1 MTAILQRL
9 FHHKGAAIGVGV
21 VALVVVVAAI
31 ASTLYPSGPWEMVGG
46 PFEPP
51 FQGDY
56 PLGTDGLGRDVLAS
70 IVYGTRV
77 SLLVAIVSTVV
88 AVTVGVL
95 VGAVSGYFGGG
106 LDDLIMRL
114 TEFFQTIPSFV
125 FAVVL
130 VAIFT
135 PNIGSIITAIS
146 VVSWP
151 PVARLVRGEFLA
163 ARHREYV
170 EAAVVLGVSTLRIIF
185 VEILPNVV
193 SPVVVLA
200 SLMVANA
207 ILLEAAISFLGLGDQ
222 NLMSWGYMIGEGRS
236 TIRDAWWLSLFP
248 GAAVVVTVLALN
260 LIGDGLNDALNPR
273 LARRGRA

>member
-1 MTAILQRL
+1 MMETLRRL
-9 FHHKGAAIGVGV
+9 FRHKGAAFGVGV
-21 VALVVVVAAI
+21 IALVVILAAI
-31 ASTLYPSGPWEMVGG
+31 ASTLYPDGPFEMVGG
-46 PFEPP
+46 TFEPP
-51 FQGDY
+51 FQRGH
-56 PLGTDGLGRDVLAS
+56 PLGTDGLGRDVLTS

-95 VGAVSGYFGGG
+95 VGAVSGYFGGRT
-106 LDDLIMRL
+106 DDLAMRV
-114 TEFFQTIPSFV
+114 TELFQTIPSFV

-130 VAIFT
+130 IAIFT
-135 PNIGSIITAIS
+135 PNIGSIVAAIS

-163 ARHREYV
+163 IRHREYV
-170 EAAVVLGVSTLRIIF
+170 EAAVVLGVSTPRIIF

-193 SPVVVLA
+193 SPVAVLA

-207 ILLEAAISFLGLGDQ
+207 ILLEAGISFLGLGDQ

-236 TIRDAWWLSLFP
+236 TIRDAWWLSVFP
-248 GAAVVVTVLALN
+248 GIAVVATVLALN
-260 LIGDGLNDALNPR
+260 LVGDGLNDALNPR

>member
-1 MTAILQRL
+1 MMRILHRL
-9 FHHKGAAIGVGV
+9 FRHKGAAFGVGV
-21 VALVVVVAAI
+21 IALVVTLAAI
-31 ASTLYPSGPWEMVGG
+31 ASILYPDGPFEMVGG
-46 PFEPP
+46 TFEPP
-51 FQGDY
+51 FQRAH
-56 PLGTDGLGRDVLAS
+56 PLGTDGLGRDVLIS

-77 SLLVAIVSTVV
+77 SLLVAIVSTAV

-95 VGAVSGYFGGG
+95 VGAVSGYFGGR
-106 LDDLIMRL
+106 LDDFIMRV
-114 TEFFQTIPSFV
+114 TELFQTIPSFV

-130 VAIFT
+130 IAIFT
-135 PNIGSIITAIS
+135 PNIGSIVAAIS

-163 ARHREYV
+163 IRHREYV
-170 EAAVVLGVSTLRIIF
+170 EAALVLGVSTSRIIF

-207 ILLEAAISFLGLGDQ
+207 ILLEAGISFLGLGDQ

-236 TIRDAWWLSLFP
+236 TIRDAWWLSFFP
-248 GAAVVVTVLALN
+248 GVAVVATVLALN
-260 LIGDGLNDALNPR
+260 LVGDGLNDALNPR

>member
-1 MTAILQRL
+1 MTSILHRL

-21 VALVVVVAAI
+21 IALVIVVAAI
-31 ASTLYPSGPWEMVGG
+31 ASFLYPAGPWEMVGG
-46 PFEPP
+46 TFEPP
-51 FQGDY
+51 FQSDHL
-56 PLGTDGLGRDVLAS
+56 LGTDGLGRDVLTS

-77 SLLVAIVSTVV
+77 SLLVATVSTVV

-95 VGAVSGYFGGG
+95 VGSVSGYFGGR
-106 LDDLIMRL
+106 LDDLVMRV

-130 VAIFT
+130 IAIFT
-135 PNIGSIITAIS
+135 PNIGSIVAAIS

-170 EAAVVLGVSTLRIIF
+170 DAAVVLGVSTLRIIF

-207 ILLEAAISFLGLGDQ
+207 ILLEAAVSFLGLGDQ
-222 NLMSWGYMIGEGRS
+222 NLMSWGYLIGEGRS
-236 TIRDAWWLSLFP
+236 TIRDAWWLSFFP
-248 GAAVVVTVLALN
+248 GTAVVATVLALN

>member
-1 MTAILQRL
+1 MMETLRRL
-9 FHHKGAAIGVGV
+9 FRHKGAAFGVGV
-21 VALVVVVAAI
+21 IALVVILAAI
-31 ASTLYPSGPWEMVGG
+31 ASTLYPDGPFEMVGG
-46 PFEPP
+46 TFEPP
-51 FQGDY
+51 FQRRH
-56 PLGTDGLGRDVLAS
+56 PLGTDGLGRDVLTS

-95 VGAVSGYFGGG
+95 VGAVSGYFGGRT
-106 LDDLIMRL
+106 DDLAMRV
-114 TEFFQTIPSFV
+114 TELFQTIPSFV

-130 VAIFT
+130 IAIFT
-135 PNIGSIITAIS
+135 PNIGSIVAAIS

-163 ARHREYV
+163 IRHREYV
-170 EAAVVLGVSTLRIIF
+170 EAAVVLGVSTPRIIF

-193 SPVVVLA
+193 SPVAVLA

-207 ILLEAAISFLGLGDQ
+207 ILLEAGISFLGLGDQ

-236 TIRDAWWLSLFP
+236 TIRDAWWLSVFP
-248 GAAVVVTVLALN
+248 GIAVVATVLALN
-260 LIGDGLNDALNPR
+260 LVGDGLNDALNPR

>member
-1 MTAILQRL
+1 MMEILHRL
-9 FHHKGAAIGVGV
+9 FRHKGAALGVGV
-21 VALVVVVAAI
+21 IALVVILAAI
-31 ASTLYPSGPWEMVGG
+31 ASILYPDGPFEMVGG
-46 PFEPP
+46 TFEPP
-51 FQGDY
+51 FQLAH
-56 PLGTDGLGRDVLAS
+56 PLGTDGLGRDVLTS

-95 VGAVSGYFGGG
+95 VGALSGYFAGRI
-106 LDDLIMRL
+106 DDLIMRI
-114 TEFFQTIPSFV
+114 TELFQTIPSFV

-130 VAIFT
+130 IAIFT
-135 PNIGSIITAIS
+135 PNIGSIVAAIS

-163 ARHREYV
+163 IRHREYV
-170 EAAVVLGVSTLRIIF
+170 EAAVVLGVSTPRIIF

-207 ILLEAAISFLGLGDQ
+207 ILLEAGISFLGLGDQ

-236 TIRDAWWLSLFP
+236 TIRDAWWLSFFP
-248 GAAVVVTVLALN
+248 GLAVVVTVLALN

>member
-1 MTAILQRL
+1 MMEILHRL
-9 FHHKGAAIGVGV
+9 FRHKGAAFGVGV
-21 VALVVVVAAI
+21 IALVVILAAI
-31 ASTLYPSGPWEMVGG
+31 ASILYPDGPFEMVGG
-46 PFEPP
+46 TFEPP
-51 FQGDY
+51 FQSAH
-56 PLGTDGLGRDVLAS
+56 PLGTDGLGRDVLTS

-88 AVTVGVL
+88 AVTVGVV
-95 VGAVSGYFGGG
+95 VGALSGYFGGR
-106 LDDLIMRL
+106 LDDLVMRV
-114 TEFFQTIPSFV
+114 TELFQTIPSFV

-130 VAIFT
+130 IAIFT
-135 PNIGSIITAIS
+135 PNIGSIVAAIS

-163 ARHREYV
+163 IRHREYV
-170 EAAVVLGVSTLRIIF
+170 EAAIVLGVSTPRIIF

-207 ILLEAAISFLGLGDQ
+207 ILLEAGISFLGLGDQ

-248 GAAVVVTVLALN
+248 GIAVVATVLALN

>member
-1 MTAILQRL
+1 MMAIMHRL
-9 FHHKGAAIGVGV
+9 FRHKGAAFGVGV
-21 VALVVVVAAI
+21 IAVVVILAAI
-31 ASTLYPSGPWEMVGG
+31 ASILYPDGPFEMVGG
-46 PFEPP
+46 TFEPP
-51 FQGDY
+51 FQRAH
-56 PLGTDGLGRDVLAS
+56 PFGTDGLGRDVLTS

-77 SLLVAIVSTVV
+77 SLLVAIISTVV

-95 VGAVSGYFGGG
+95 VGAVSGYFGGR
-106 LDDLIMRL
+106 LDDLIMRV
-114 TEFFQTIPSFV
+114 TELFQTIPSFV

-130 VAIFT
+130 IAIFT
-135 PNIGSIITAIS
+135 PNIGSIVAAIS

-163 ARHREYV
+163 IRHREYV

-207 ILLEAAISFLGLGDQ
+207 ILLEAGISFLGLGDQ

-248 GAAVVVTVLALN
+248 GIAVVVTVLALN

>member
-1 MTAILQRL
+1 MTAILHRL
-9 FHHKGAAIGVGV
+9 FRHKGAAIGVGV
-21 VALVVVVAAI
+21 IALVIVVAAT
-31 ASTLYPSGPWEMVGG
+31 ASILYPAGPWEMVGG
-46 PFEPP
+46 TFEPP
-51 FQGDY
+51 FQPGHL
-56 PLGTDGLGRDVLAS
+56 LGTDGLGRDVLTS

-77 SLLVAIVSTVV
+77 SLLVATVSTVV
-88 AVTVGVL
+88 AVSVGVL
-95 VGAVSGYFGGG
+95 VGSVSGYFGGR
-106 LDDLIMRL
+106 LDDLVMRV

-130 VAIFT
+130 IAIFT
-135 PNIGSIITAIS
+135 PNMGSIVAAIS

-170 EAAVVLGVSTLRIIF
+170 DAAVVLGVSTLRIIF

-207 ILLEAAISFLGLGDQ
+207 ILLEAAVSFLGLGDQ
-222 NLMSWGYMIGEGRS
+222 NLMSWGYLIGEGRS
-236 TIRDAWWLSLFP
+236 TIRDAWWLSFFP
-248 GAAVVVTVLALN
+248 GAAVVATVLALN

>member
-1 MTAILQRL
+1 MMDILHRL
-9 FHHKGAAIGVGV
+9 FRHKGAAFGVGV
-21 VALVVVVAAI
+21 IALVVVLAAI
-31 ASTLYPSGPWEMVGG
+31 ASILYPDGPFEMVGG
-46 PFEPP
+46 TFEPP
-51 FQGDY
+51 FQSAH
-56 PLGTDGLGRDVLAS
+56 PLGTDGLGRDVLTS

-95 VGAVSGYFGGG
+95 VGAVSGYFGGR
-106 LDDLIMRL
+106 LDDLVMRV
-114 TEFFQTIPSFV
+114 TELFQTIPSFV

-130 VAIFT
+130 IAIFT
-135 PNIGSIITAIS
+135 PNIGSIVAAIS

-163 ARHREYV
+163 IRHREYV
-170 EAAVVLGVSTLRIIF
+170 EAAVVLGVSTPRIIF

-207 ILLEAAISFLGLGDQ
+207 ILLEAGISFLGLGDQ

-248 GAAVVVTVLALN
+248 GIAVVATVLALN

>member
-1 MTAILQRL
+1 MMETLHRL
-9 FHHKGAAIGVGV
+9 FRHKGAASGVGV
-21 VALVVVVAAI
+21 IALVVILAATAPI
-31 ASTLYPSGPWEMVGG
+31 LYPDGPFEMVGG
-46 PFEPP
+46 TFEPP
-51 FQGDY
+51 FQY
-56 PLGTDGLGRDVLAS
+56 VHPLGTDGLGRDVLTS

-77 SLLVAIVSTVV
+77 SLLVAIISTVV

-95 VGAVSGYFGGG
+95 VGAVSGYYGGR
-106 LDDLIMRL
+106 LDDLIMRV
-114 TEFFQTIPSFV
+114 TELFQTIPSFV

-130 VAIFT
+130 IAIFT
-135 PNIGSIITAIS
+135 PNIGSIVAAIS

-163 ARHREYV
+163 IRHREYV
-170 EAAVVLGVSTLRIIF
+170 EAAVVLGVSTPRIIF
-185 VEILPNVV
+185 IEILPNVV

-207 ILLEAAISFLGLGDQ
+207 ILLEAGISFLGLGDQ

-236 TIRDAWWLSLFP
+236 TIRDAWWLSVFP
-248 GAAVVVTVLALN
+248 GIAVVTTVLALN

>member
-1 MTAILQRL
+1 MYILQRL
-9 FHHKGAAIGVGV
+9 FRHKGAAFGVGV
-21 VALVVVVAAI
+21 IALVVILAAI
-31 ASTLYPSGPWEMVGG
+31 ASILYPDGPFEMVGG
-46 PFEPP
+46 TFERP
-51 FQGDY
+51 FQRAY
-56 PLGTDGLGRDVLAS
+56 PLGTDGLGRDVLTS

-88 AVTVGVL
+88 AATVGVL
-95 VGAVSGYFGGG
+95 VGAVSGYFGGR
-106 LDDLIMRL
+106 LDDLVMRV
-114 TEFFQTIPSFV
+114 TELFQTIPSFV

-130 VAIFT
+130 IAIFT
-135 PNIGSIITAIS
+135 PNIGSIVAAIS

-163 ARHREYV
+163 IRHREYV
-170 EAAVVLGVSTLRIIF
+170 EAALVLGVSTPRIIF

-207 ILLEAAISFLGLGDQ
+207 ILLEAGISFLGLGDQ
-222 NLMSWGYMIGEGRS
+222 NLMSWGYLIGEGRS
-236 TIRDAWWLSLFP
+236 TLRDAWWLSLFP
-248 GAAVVVTVLALN
+248 GVAVVITVLALN
-260 LIGDGLNDALNPR
+260 LVGDGLNDALNPR

>member
-1 MTAILQRL
+1 MMDILHRL
-9 FHHKGAAIGVGV
+9 FRHKGAAFGVGV
-21 VALVVVVAAI
+21 IALVVVLAAI
-31 ASTLYPSGPWEMVGG
+31 ASILYPEGPFEMVGG
-46 PFEPP
+46 TFESP
-51 FQGDY
+51 FQRAH
-56 PLGTDGLGRDVLAS
+56 PLGTDGLGRDVLTS

-88 AVTVGVL
+88 AVAVGVL
-95 VGAVSGYFGGG
+95 VGAVSGYFGGR
-106 LDDLIMRL
+106 LDDLVMRI
-114 TEFFQTIPSFV
+114 TELFQTIPSFV

-130 VAIFT
+130 IAIFT
-135 PNIGSIITAIS
+135 PNIGSIVAAIS

-163 ARHREYV
+163 IRHREYV
-170 EAAVVLGVSTLRIIF
+170 EAAVVLGVSTPRIIF

-207 ILLEAAISFLGLGDQ
+207 ILLEAGISFLGLGDQ

-248 GAAVVVTVLALN
+248 GIAVVATVLALN

>member
-1 MTAILQRL
+1 MMETLHRL
-9 FHHKGAAIGVGV
+9 FRHKGAAFGVGV
-21 VALVVVVAAI
+21 IALVVILAAI
-31 ASTLYPSGPWEMVGG
+31 ASILYPDGPFEMVGG
-46 PFEPP
+46 TFEPP
-51 FQGDY
+51 FQRGH
-56 PLGTDGLGRDVLAS
+56 PLGTDGLGRDVLTS

-88 AVTVGVL
+88 AVTIGVL
-95 VGAVSGYFGGG
+95 VGAVSGYFGGR
-106 LDDLIMRL
+106 LDDLAMRV
-114 TEFFQTIPSFV
+114 TELFQTIPSFV

-130 VAIFT
+130 IAIFT
-135 PNIGSIITAIS
+135 PNIGSIVAAIS

-163 ARHREYV
+163 IRHREYV
-170 EAAVVLGVSTLRIIF
+170 EAAVVLGVSTPRIIF
-185 VEILPNVV
+185 IEILPNVV

-207 ILLEAAISFLGLGDQ
+207 ILLEAGISFLGLGDQ

-236 TIRDAWWLSLFP
+236 TIRDAWWLSFFP
-248 GAAVVVTVLALN
+248 GVAVVATVLALN

>member
-1 MTAILQRL
+1 
-9 FHHKGAAIGVGV
+9 
-21 VALVVVVAAI
+21 
-31 ASTLYPSGPWEMVGG
+31 MVGG
-46 PFEPP
+46 TFEPP
-51 FQGDY
+51 FQRAH
-56 PLGTDGLGRDVLAS
+56 PLGTDGLGRDVLIS

-77 SLLVAIVSTVV
+77 SLLVAIVSTAV
-88 AVTVGVL
+88 AVTAGVL
-95 VGAVSGYFGGG
+95 VGAVSGYFGGR
-106 LDDLIMRL
+106 LDDFIMRV
-114 TEFFQTIPSFV
+114 TELFQTIPSFV

-130 VAIFT
+130 IAIFT
-135 PNIGSIITAIS
+135 PNIGSIVAAIS

-163 ARHREYV
+163 IRHREYV
-170 EAAVVLGVSTLRIIF
+170 EAALVLGVSTSRIIF

-207 ILLEAAISFLGLGDQ
+207 ILLEAGISFLGLGDQ

-248 GAAVVVTVLALN
+248 GVAVVVTVLALN
-260 LIGDGLNDALNPR
+260 LLGDGLNDALNPR

>member
-1 MTAILQRL
+1 MMEILHRL
-9 FHHKGAAIGVGV
+9 FRHKGAAFGVGV
-21 VALVVVVAAI
+21 ITLVVILAAI
-31 ASTLYPSGPWEMVGG
+31 ASILYPDGPFEMVGG
-46 PFEPP
+46 TFEPP
-51 FQGDY
+51 FQSAH
-56 PLGTDGLGRDVLAS
+56 PLGTDGLGRDVLTS

-95 VGAVSGYFGGG
+95 VGAVSGYFGGR
-106 LDDLIMRL
+106 LDDLVMRV
-114 TEFFQTIPSFV
+114 TELFQTIPSFV

-130 VAIFT
+130 IAIFT
-135 PNIGSIITAIS
+135 PNIGSIVAAIS

-163 ARHREYV
+163 IRHREYV
-170 EAAVVLGVSTLRIIF
+170 EAAVVLGVSTPRIIF

-207 ILLEAAISFLGLGDQ
+207 ILLEAGISFLGLGDQ

-248 GAAVVVTVLALN
+248 GIAVVATVLALN
-260 LIGDGLNDALNPR
+260 LVGDGLNDALNPR

>member
-1 MTAILQRL
+1 MMETLHRL
-9 FHHKGAAIGVGV
+9 FRHKGAAFGVGV
-21 VALVVVVAAI
+21 IALVVILAAT
-31 ASTLYPSGPWEMVGG
+31 ASILYPDGPFEMVGG
-46 PFEPP
+46 TFEPP
-51 FQGDY
+51 FQHVH
-56 PLGTDGLGRDVLAS
+56 PLGTDGLGRDVLTS

-77 SLLVAIVSTVV
+77 SLLVAIISTVV

-95 VGAVSGYFGGG
+95 VGAVSGYYGGR
-106 LDDLIMRL
+106 LDDLIMRV
-114 TEFFQTIPSFV
+114 TELFQTIPSFV

-130 VAIFT
+130 IAIFT
-135 PNIGSIITAIS
+135 PNIGSIVAAIS

-163 ARHREYV
+163 IRHREYV
-170 EAAVVLGVSTLRIIF
+170 EAAVVLGVSTPRIIF

-207 ILLEAAISFLGLGDQ
+207 ILLEAGISFLGLGDQ

-236 TIRDAWWLSLFP
+236 TIRDAWWLSVFP
-248 GAAVVVTVLALN
+248 GIAVVATVLALN

>member
-1 MTAILQRL
+1 MMETLRRL
-9 FHHKGAAIGVGV
+9 FRHKGAAFGVGV
-21 VALVVVVAAI
+21 IALVVILAAI
-31 ASTLYPSGPWEMVGG
+31 ASTLYPDGPFEMVGG
-46 PFEPP
+46 TFEPP
-51 FQGDY
+51 FQRGH
-56 PLGTDGLGRDVLAS
+56 PLGTDGLGRDVLTS

-95 VGAVSGYFGGG
+95 VGAVSGYFGGRT
-106 LDDLIMRL
+106 DDLAMRV
-114 TEFFQTIPSFV
+114 TELFQTIPSFV

-130 VAIFT
+130 IAIFT
-135 PNIGSIITAIS
+135 PNIGSIVAAIS

-163 ARHREYV
+163 IRHREYV
-170 EAAVVLGVSTLRIIF
+170 EAAVVLGVSTPRIIF

-207 ILLEAAISFLGLGDQ
+207 ILLEAGISFLGLGDQ

-236 TIRDAWWLSLFP
+236 TIRDAWWLSVFP
-248 GAAVVVTVLALN
+248 GIAVVATVLALN

>member
-1 MTAILQRL
+1 MMETLRRL
-9 FHHKGAAIGVGV
+9 FRHKGAAFGVGV
-21 VALVVVVAAI
+21 IALVVILAAI
-31 ASTLYPSGPWEMVGG
+31 ASTLYPDGPFEMVGG
-46 PFEPP
+46 TFEPP
-51 FQGDY
+51 FQRGH
-56 PLGTDGLGRDVLAS
+56 PLGTDGLGRDVLTS

-88 AVTVGVL
+88 SVTVGVL
-95 VGAVSGYFGGG
+95 VGAVSGYFGGRT
-106 LDDLIMRL
+106 DDLAMRV
-114 TEFFQTIPSFV
+114 TELFQTIPSFV

-130 VAIFT
+130 IAIFT
-135 PNIGSIITAIS
+135 PNIGSIVAAIS

-163 ARHREYV
+163 IRHREYV
-170 EAAVVLGVSTLRIIF
+170 EAAVVLGVSTPRIIF

-193 SPVVVLA
+193 SPVAVLA

-207 ILLEAAISFLGLGDQ
+207 ILLEAGISFLGLGDQ

-236 TIRDAWWLSLFP
+236 TIRDAWWLSVFP
-248 GAAVVVTVLALN
+248 GIAVVATVLALN
-260 LIGDGLNDALNPR
+260 LVGDGLNDALNPR

>member
-1 MTAILQRL
+1 MMYILQRL
-9 FHHKGAAIGVGV
+9 FRHKGAAFGVGV
-21 VALVVVVAAI
+21 IALVVILAAI
-31 ASTLYPSGPWEMVGG
+31 ASILYPDGPFEMVGG
-46 PFEPP
+46 TFERP
-51 FQGDY
+51 FQRAY
-56 PLGTDGLGRDVLAS
+56 PLGTDGLGRDVLTS

-88 AVTVGVL
+88 AATVGVL
-95 VGAVSGYFGGG
+95 VGAVSGYFGGR
-106 LDDLIMRL
+106 LDDLVMRV
-114 TEFFQTIPSFV
+114 TELFQTIPSFV

-130 VAIFT
+130 IAIFT
-135 PNIGSIITAIS
+135 PNIGSIVAAIS

-163 ARHREYV
+163 IRHREYV
-170 EAAVVLGVSTLRIIF
+170 EAALVLGVSTPRIIF

-207 ILLEAAISFLGLGDQ
+207 ILLEAGISFLGLGDQ
-222 NLMSWGYMIGEGRS
+222 NLMSWGYLIGEGRS
-236 TIRDAWWLSLFP
+236 TLRDAWWLSLFP
-248 GAAVVVTVLALN
+248 GVAVVITVLALN
-260 LIGDGLNDALNPR
+260 LVGDGLNDALNPR

>member
-1 MTAILQRL
+1 MMAILHRL
-9 FHHKGAAIGVGV
+9 FRHKGAAFGVGV
-21 VALVVVVAAI
+21 IALVVILAAI
-31 ASTLYPSGPWEMVGG
+31 ASILYPDGPFEMVGG
-46 PFEPP
+46 TFEPP
-51 FQGDY
+51 FQRPH
-56 PLGTDGLGRDVLAS
+56 PLGTDGLGRDVLIC

-77 SLLVAIVSTVV
+77 SLLVAIVSTAV

-95 VGAVSGYFGGG
+95 VGAVSGYFGGR
-106 LDDLIMRL
+106 LDDLVMRV
-114 TEFFQTIPSFV
+114 TELFQTIPSFV

-130 VAIFT
+130 IAIFT
-135 PNIGSIITAIS
+135 PNIGSIVAAIS

-163 ARHREYV
+163 IRHREYV
-170 EAAVVLGVSTLRIIF
+170 EAALVLGVSTPRIIF

-207 ILLEAAISFLGLGDQ
+207 ILLEAGISFLGLGDQ

-248 GAAVVVTVLALN
+248 GVAVVVTVLALN
-260 LIGDGLNDALNPR
+260 LVGDGLNDALNPR

>member
-1 MTAILQRL
+1 MMETLHRL
-9 FHHKGAAIGVGV
+9 FRHKGAAFGVGV
-21 VALVVVVAAI
+21 IALVVVLAAI
-31 ASTLYPSGPWEMVGG
+31 ASILYPDGPFEMVGG
-46 PFEPP
+46 TFEPP
-51 FQGDY
+51 FQRGH
-56 PLGTDGLGRDVLAS
+56 PLGTDGLGRDVLTS

-88 AVTVGVL
+88 AVTIGVL
-95 VGAVSGYFGGG
+95 VGAVSGYFGGR
-106 LDDLIMRL
+106 LDDLAMRV
-114 TEFFQTIPSFV
+114 TELFQTIPSFV

-130 VAIFT
+130 IAIFT
-135 PNIGSIITAIS
+135 PNIGSIVAAIS

-163 ARHREYV
+163 IRHREYV
-170 EAAVVLGVSTLRIIF
+170 EAAVVLGVSTPRIIF

-207 ILLEAAISFLGLGDQ
+207 ILLEAGISFLGLGDQ

-236 TIRDAWWLSLFP
+236 TIRDAWWLSFFP
-248 GAAVVVTVLALN
+248 GVAVVATVLALN
-260 LIGDGLNDALNPR
+260 LVGDGLNDALNPR

>member
-1 MTAILQRL
+1 MMAILHRL
-9 FHHKGAAIGVGV
+9 FRHKGAAFGVGV
-21 VALVVVVAAI
+21 ITLVVILAAI
-31 ASTLYPSGPWEMVGG
+31 ASILYPDGPFEMVGG
-46 PFEPP
+46 TFEPP
-51 FQGDY
+51 FQGAH
-56 PLGTDGLGRDVLAS
+56 PLGTDGLGRDVLTS

-95 VGAVSGYFGGG
+95 VGAVSGYFGGR
-106 LDDLIMRL
+106 LDDLVMRV
-114 TEFFQTIPSFV
+114 TELFQTIPSFV

-130 VAIFT
+130 IAIFT
-135 PNIGSIITAIS
+135 PNIGSIVAAIS

-163 ARHREYV
+163 IRHREYV

-207 ILLEAAISFLGLGDQ
+207 ILLEAGISFLGLGDQ
-222 NLMSWGYMIGEGRS
+222 NLMSWGYLIGEGRS
-236 TIRDAWWLSLFP
+236 TIRDAWWLSFFP
-248 GAAVVVTVLALN
+248 GLAVVATVLALN

>member
-1 MTAILQRL
+1 MMRILHRL
-9 FHHKGAAIGVGV
+9 FRHKGAAFGVGV
-21 VALVVVVAAI
+21 IALVVTLAAI
-31 ASTLYPSGPWEMVGG
+31 ASILYPDGPFEMVGG
-46 PFEPP
+46 TFEPP
-51 FQGDY
+51 FRRAH
-56 PLGTDGLGRDVLAS
+56 PLGTDGLGRDVLIS

-77 SLLVAIVSTVV
+77 SLLVAIVSTAV

-95 VGAVSGYFGGG
+95 VGAVSGYFGGR
-106 LDDLIMRL
+106 LDDFIMRV
-114 TEFFQTIPSFV
+114 TELFQTIPSFV

-130 VAIFT
+130 IAIFT
-135 PNIGSIITAIS
+135 PNIGSIVAAIS

-163 ARHREYV
+163 IRHREYV
-170 EAAVVLGVSTLRIIF
+170 EAALVLGVSTSRIIF

-207 ILLEAAISFLGLGDQ
+207 ILLEAGISFLGLGDQ

-236 TIRDAWWLSLFP
+236 TIRDAWWLSFFP
-248 GAAVVVTVLALN
+248 GVAVVATVLALN
-260 LIGDGLNDALNPR
+260 LVGDGLNDALNPR